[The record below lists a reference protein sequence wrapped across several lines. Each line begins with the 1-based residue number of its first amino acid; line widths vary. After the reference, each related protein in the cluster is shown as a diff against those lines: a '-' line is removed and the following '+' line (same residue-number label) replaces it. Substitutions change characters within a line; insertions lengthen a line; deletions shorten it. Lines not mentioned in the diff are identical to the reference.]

1 MPDEPYLDR
10 DDRPPLRCPK
20 CNAMMEAVLFKN
32 IVIDR
37 CMSCCGL
44 WFDALEREQLMTIRG
59 SEAIDRVMVPD
70 ARSGTTRKAKF
81 DCPVCQTKMIDMV
94 DRRNWDLQYEL
105 CEACA
110 GVFFDAG
117 EFRECKEHRIFGI
130 FREWMDRSA

>member
-10 DDRPPLRCPK
+10 DDRPALRCPK
-20 CNAMMEAVLFKN
+20 CKASMEVVLFKN

-37 CMSCCGL
+37 CTACCGL
-44 WFDALEREQLMTIRG
+44 WFDALERDQLMKIRG
-59 SEAIDRVMVPD
+59 SETIDRAMAPD
-70 ARSGTTRKAKF
+70 ARSRIPQPAKF
-81 DCPVCQTKMIDMV
+81 DCPVCASAMIAMV
-94 DRRNWDLQYEL
+94 DQKNWDLQYET
-105 CEACA
+105 CGACA